1 MKFDSLMLNYVNV
14 NDIIKIQMRKGDE
27 KIFTKC

>member
-1 MKFDSLMLNYVNV
+1 MKLDLTILNYVNDD
-14 NDIIKIQMRKGDE
+14 DIIKMQTRKGDE

>member
-1 MKFDSLMLNYVNV
+1 MKLDLTILNYVNDD
-14 NDIIKIQMRKGDE
+14 DIIKMQIRKGDE